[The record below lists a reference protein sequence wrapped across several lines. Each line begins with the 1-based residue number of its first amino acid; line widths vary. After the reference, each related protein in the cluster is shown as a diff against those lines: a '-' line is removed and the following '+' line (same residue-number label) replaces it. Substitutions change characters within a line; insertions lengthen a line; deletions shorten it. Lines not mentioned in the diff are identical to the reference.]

1 MNVDYRTK
9 ITQSPLVICSNPSEL
24 WDIHMYEQV
33 LNQNNQHCFQSLF
46 YNCVLS
52 FWGGNTTEG
61 LKSIVCLPTA
71 LFKHLTSEMRAFHC

>member
-24 WDIHMYEQV
+24 WDLHMYEQV

-52 FWGGNTTEG
+52 FGGGKYNRRSE
-61 LKSIVCLPTA
+61 KYYMFAYCLI
-71 LFKHLTSEMRAFHC
+71 